1 MGNAFQTILGFIPKL
16 LMVFCIVLIAF
27 ILKLNYDLATSANQ
41 IAFLEKDQ
49 VVKVEKLKRIESQL
63 ETIETSIV
71 EARESW
77 RRLNVKIDEI
87 DKRTGNYKPQVEKV
101 KSENVEIKNLLDTK
115 LPDDFKRL
123 LNESTGNKN

>member
-1 MGNAFQTILGFIPKL
+1 MGNAIQTVLGFIPKL

-77 RRLNVKIDEI
+77 RRLNIKIDEI

-101 KSENVEIKNLLDTK
+101 KSENVEVKNLLDTK